1 MNKNLNDAIF
11 DIAKVDALMFS
22 IEKAYLDFEAMPE
35 ERERMDRR
43 VNMFYALW
51 DAIQKVADDLDRL
64 SGDARVV
71 DAIYAA
77 NDVRRRTSTL
87 KTED

>member
-1 MNKNLNDAIF
+1 MNRNLNDAMF
-11 DIAKVDALMFS
+11 DIAKVDAIMYA
-22 IEKAYLDFEAMPE
+22 IEKAYLDFEVEPE
-35 ERERMDRR
+35 DREWMDRGAY
-43 VNMFYALW
+43 MFYALW

-77 NDVRRRTSTL
+77 NDVRRRSTL
-87 KTED
+87 KIEE

>member
-1 MNKNLNDAIF
+1 MNKHLEDAVF
-11 DIAKVDALMFS
+11 DIAKVDALMYS
-22 IEKAYLDFEAMPE
+22 IEKAYLNLEVMPE
-35 ERERMDRR
+35 DRERMDRGTYA
-43 VNMFYALW
+43 FYALW

-77 NDVRRRTSTL
+77 NDVRRRSTL
-87 KTED
+87 KTQE